1 MVQKFEF
8 MNERRTQKRKKI
20 PIQCFRFMD
29 VERKRLQSLTG
40 KQKFQ

>member
-8 MNERRTQKRKKI
+8 MNERRTQKKKI

-29 VERKRLQSLTG
+29 VERKRLQSLAV